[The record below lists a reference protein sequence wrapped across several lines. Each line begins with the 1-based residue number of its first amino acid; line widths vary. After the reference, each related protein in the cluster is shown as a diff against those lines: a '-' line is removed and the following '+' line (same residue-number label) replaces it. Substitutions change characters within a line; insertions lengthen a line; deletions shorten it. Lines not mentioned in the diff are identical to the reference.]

1 MLNKFKIGTKL
12 GVGFL
17 FVLLLLIAQTIVSYE
32 GLLSVQSNMQ
42 TEVNTNDILSDMAQ
56 IRNSLSIV
64 QLDGIRRM
72 ITTDEKYKLD
82 SDKQNEFIQ
91 QTSSKIYD
99 SLTKD
104 NQKNLDKLLA
114 VHKKYTDADTRWY
127 EIDKQQSTVV
137 AQLQKDAEI
146 VFNDLAKFATRVRDL
161 MMKEKRVDNEIAYYT
176 TTRCDQTF
184 DIEQAVGLM
193 QSIRRDLA
201 RLLVVD
207 ERREIEEIGQEIIKV
222 SLPALQK
229 CLATAKTRTAAED
242 QKLINDTVETL
253 NKWLEHFNKAF
264 EFLKEK
270 SDIADKQNEY
280 SKEAE
285 TTMLKILDILSEY
298 AGTIG
303 DKTDQTVNSI
313 LSMIIISSCVILII
327 GVITSYILS
336 RNITTGLKIA
346 MNAVNKVVLD
356 GDLSAE
362 ITGNLILR
370 KDEIGDLSRV
380 ASSVLSDYRGID
392 AMANALAS
400 GDWRITVNEKS
411 SFDTMNQNLGK
422 MLDQV
427 NHALAGILDDVKEVS
442 EGANGVSNASQTL
455 SAGVQESSASL
466 EQIAASMSQI
476 NGQTKANAKS
486 AREACDLATNT
497 TQAAMEGQKAMEKMN
512 EAMLRITKNSEE
524 IQRVIKVIDDIA
536 FQTNLLALNAAVE
549 AARAG
554 AHGKGFAV
562 VAEEV
567 RNLAARSAKAAKET
581 SELISTSGHEIEVG
595 GDVAEHTSK
604 VLNEIVEQVKQTAD
618 IINTIAAASD
628 EQAQGVTQI
637 SIGLNQ
643 IDAVTQQNTATAEE
657 SASAATAMNNM
668 ASRLQESVAKFKL
681 REESTPQPSLGG

>member
-1 MLNKFKIGTKL
+1 M
-12 GVGFL
+12 
-17 FVLLLLIAQTIVSYE
+17 S
-32 GLLSVQSNMQ
+32 
-42 TEVNTNDILSDMAQ
+42 Q
-56 IRNSLSIV
+56 IRNSLSIM
-64 QLDGIRRM
+64 QLASVRRM
-72 ITTDEKYKLD
+72 VTTDTQYKLN
-82 SDKQNEFIQ
+82 SDKHNDYIQ
-91 QTSSKIYD
+91 QTASQIYE
-99 SLTKD
+99 SLSKD
-104 NQKNLDKLLA
+104 NQNNLDKLLA
-114 VHKKYTDADTRWY
+114 IHKKYNDADNRWY
-127 EIDKQQSTVV
+127 EIDKQQSVVV

-146 VFNDLAKFATRVRDL
+146 VFNDLAKFATQVREL
-161 MMKEKRVDNEIAYYT
+161 MVKEKRVDNDVAYYT
-176 TTRCDQTF
+176 TDRCDQTSYT
-184 DIEQAVGLM
+184 ERAVGLM
-193 QSIRRDLA
+193 QSIRRDLE

-207 ERREIEEIGQEIIKV
+207 EREEIEAIGLEIIKV
-222 SLPALQK
+222 SLPDLQK
-229 CLATAKTRTAAED
+229 CLESAKAKTIAKD
-242 QKLINDTVETL
+242 QKILDDTLETL
-253 NKWLEHFNKAF
+253 NKWLGHFNKAF
-264 EFLKEK
+264 EFLREK
-270 SDIADKQNEY
+270 SDIAVKQDEY
-280 SKEAE
+280 SKQEE
-285 TTMLKILDILSEY
+285 ETMLKMLESLADY
-298 AGTIG
+298 ASSIG
-303 DKTDQTVNSI
+303 KKTDQTVNSI
-313 LSMIIISSCVILII
+313 LSIIIISSCIILVI

-336 RNITTGLKIA
+336 RNITIGLKVA

-362 ITGNLILR
+362 ITDNLMLR

-392 AMANALAS
+392 TMANALAS

-411 SFDTMNQNLGK
+411 SYDTMNQNLGK

-427 NHALAGILDDVKEVS
+427 NHALAEILGGVKEVS

-466 EQIAASMSQI
+466 EQIAASMSEI

-497 TQAAMEGQKAMEKMN
+497 TQAAMEGQKAMKQMN

-554 AHGKGFAV
+554 SHGKGFAV

-595 GDVAEHTSK
+595 GGVAEHTSK

-618 IINTIAAASD
+618 IINTIAAAS
-628 EQAQGVTQI
+628 
-637 SIGLNQ
+637 
-643 IDAVTQQNTATAEE
+643 
-657 SASAATAMNNM
+657 
-668 ASRLQESVAKFKL
+668 
-681 REESTPQPSLGG
+681 